1 MSETVHI
8 CYVDL
13 AGNHHR
19 YDLSEFEIRAR
30 CVAAHSKFFDDNAF
44 KSWCVDATNY
54 DGLYPANG
62 ERLNPKVIARIW
74 YEVEEVH

>member
-19 YDLSEFEIRAR
+19 YDLPDPERRVRCLAVRSE
-30 CVAAHSKFFDDNAF
+30 SFDDNAF
-44 KSWCVDATNY
+44 KSWCADATIQ

-62 ERLNPKVIARIW
+62 ERLNPQVIARMW
-74 YEVEEVH
+74 YEVEEVR